1 MNKDFHN
8 KKKAYKKALNDLE
21 KMKKKAALAK
31 TAEKKEIIENN
42 IKFLKATIDRA
53 KDLLN
58 L

>member
-8 KKKAYKKALNDLE
+8 KKKAYKKALNDL
-21 KMKKKAALAK
+21 KNMKKKAALAK

>member
-31 TAEKKEIIENN
+31 TTEKKEIIENN